1 MRPATALAVLAL
13 AACAAAGAA
22 GGRSPPPLFWSRPRP
37 RRRAARSDQ
46 HFQRAGAPTK
56 AVVAVQCHLDSD
68 GSVANLAYKLAV
80 PPAGNGTYQWLCP
93 PTAADLK
100 RAPAVDACFRTN
112 AVVGVAARNGAGG
125 KLGQV
130 VFKQA
135 DGTRTT
141 CGSAAKGAKLEK
153 KAAGGRQL
161 SGLSAACLSR
171 GGAGRLA
178 GAAFAAPLKP
188 ATRRPAGAAAAPL
201 STAADCASSYTYDL
215 SMVTA
220 DADGTD
226 QDVRVVVEAGGAFY
240 ATDVLPK
247 DYTQPGAWASFQ
259 RAFPFKGEEV
269 TRLCVAWAPAEG
281 GGGIFTDA
289 EDDAWAFKGLMLGP
303 LGNVLAGGLIL
314 GPYTGNDWL
323 YVPRPLNGQDAA
335 VACCTAGGA
344 APRGARPFAA
354 ANYPRA
360 GDLVVDLG
368 PCAGEIE
375 AGYM

>member
-1 MRPATALAVLAL
+1 M
-13 AACAAAGAA
+13 
-22 GGRSPPPLFWSRPRP
+22 
-37 RRRAARSDQ
+37 
-46 HFQRAGAPTK
+46 
-56 AVVAVQCHLDSD
+56 QCFLNSD

-80 PPAGNGTYQWLCP
+80 PPSGNGTYQWLCP

-100 RAPAVDACFRTN
+100 RAPAIDACFRTSP
-112 AVVGVAARNGAGG
+112 VVGVTARNGAGG

-161 SGLSAACLSR
+161 SGLTAACLSR

-188 ATRRPAGAAAAPL
+188 AKQRPAAAAAAPL
-201 STAADCASSYTYDL
+201 STAPGCATSYTYDL
-215 SMVTA
+215 SMNTA
-220 DADGTD
+220 TADGTD
-226 QDVRVVVEAGGAFY
+226 QDVRVVVEAGGAFHV
-240 ATDVLPK
+240 TDALPK
-247 DYTQPGAWASFQ
+247 GYTQPGEWPSFQ

-269 TRLCVAWAPAEG
+269 TRLCVAWTPAEG
-281 GGGIFTDA
+281 GGGLFTDA
-289 EDDAWAFKGLMLGP
+289 EDDAWAFRGLHFMP

-314 GPYTGNDWL
+314 GPYLSNEWL
-323 YVPRPLNGQDAA
+323 RMPRPLEGQDAA

-344 APRGARPFAA
+344 APRGARPFSA

-368 PCAGEIE
+368 PCVGEIE